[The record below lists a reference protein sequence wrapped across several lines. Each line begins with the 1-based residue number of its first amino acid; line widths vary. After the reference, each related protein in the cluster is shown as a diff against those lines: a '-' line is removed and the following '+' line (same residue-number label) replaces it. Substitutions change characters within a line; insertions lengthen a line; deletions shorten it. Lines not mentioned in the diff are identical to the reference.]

1 MKLKPETL
9 EKLRAILK
17 KDFGQEVS
25 DQELHDIAFNLVSF
39 YDALSR
45 FYWEDITSG
54 RELLVPYDPISEPT
68 NKPA

>member
-54 RELLVPYDPISEPT
+54 RELLVPYEPISEPT

>member
-17 KDFGQEVS
+17 KDFGQEVN
-25 DQELHDIAFNLVSF
+25 DQDLHDIAFNLVSY

-54 RELLVPYDPISEPT
+54 RKLVEPYDTVPERQT
-68 NKPA
+68 T

>member
-17 KDFGQEVS
+17 KDFGQEVN
-25 DQELHDIAFNLVSF
+25 DQDLHDIAFNLVNY

-45 FYWEDITSG
+45 FYWEDINSG
-54 RELLVPYDPISEPT
+54 RKLIEPYDTVPERQT
-68 NKPA
+68 T

>member
-17 KDFGQEVS
+17 KDFGEDVN
-25 DQELHDIAFNLVSF
+25 DQDLHDIAFNLVTY

-45 FYWEDITSG
+45 FYIEDITSG
-54 RELLVPYDPISEPT
+54 RTLIEPYDNVPKRQEV
-68 NKPA
+68 

>member
-9 EKLRAILK
+9 EKLRTILK
-17 KDFGQEVS
+17 KDFGQEVN
-25 DQELHDIAFNLVSF
+25 DQDLHDIAFNLVSY

-54 RELLVPYDPISEPT
+54 RKLIEPYDTVPERQT
-68 NKPA
+68 T

>member
-1 MKLKPETL
+1 MKLKLETL

-17 KDFGQEVS
+17 KDFGQEVN
-25 DQELHDIAFNLVSF
+25 DQDLHDIAFNLVSY

-54 RELLVPYDPISEPT
+54 RKLIEPYDTVPERQT
-68 NKPA
+68 T

>member
-1 MKLKPETL
+1 VKLKPETL

-17 KDFGQEVS
+17 KDFGQEVT
-25 DQELHDIAFNLVSF
+25 DQDLHDIAFNLVSF

-54 RELLVPYDPISEPT
+54 RKLIEPYDTVPERQKT
-68 NKPA
+68 

>member
-1 MKLKPETL
+1 MKLKPDTL
-9 EKLRAILK
+9 EKLRTILK

-54 RELLVPYDPISEPT
+54 RELLVPYEPISEPT

>member
-17 KDFGQEVS
+17 KDFGQEVN
-25 DQELHDIAFNLVSF
+25 DQDLHDIAFNLVSY

-54 RELLVPYDPISEPT
+54 RKLIEPYDTIPERQAT
-68 NKPA
+68 

>member
-17 KDFGQEVS
+17 IDFGQEVN
-25 DQELHDIAFNLVSF
+25 DQDLHDIAFNLVSY

-54 RELLVPYDPISEPT
+54 RKLIEPYDTVPERQT
-68 NKPA
+68 T

>member
-17 KDFGQEVS
+17 KDFGQEVN
-25 DQELHDIAFNLVSF
+25 DQDLHDIAFNLVSY

-45 FYWEDITSG
+45 FYWEDITSS
-54 RELLVPYDPISEPT
+54 RKLIEPYDTVPERQT
-68 NKPA
+68 T

>member
-9 EKLRAILK
+9 EKLREIIR
-17 KDFGQEVS
+17 KDFGQEVD

-39 YDALSR
+39 YDALAK

-54 RELLVPYDPISEPT
+54 RELLVPYDPIP
-68 NKPA
+68 KPIKSA

>member
-54 RELLVPYDPISEPT
+54 RKLLVPYDPISEPT

>member
-9 EKLRAILK
+9 EKLRAILR

-45 FYWEDITSG
+45 FYWEDVTSG
-54 RELLVPYDPISEPT
+54 RELLVPYESISEPT

>member
-17 KDFGQEVS
+17 KDFGQEVD

-39 YDALSR
+39 YDALAK

-54 RELLVPYDPISEPT
+54 RELLVPYEPISEPT
-68 NKPA
+68 KKPA

>member
-17 KDFGQEVS
+17 KDFGQEVN
-25 DQELHDIAFNLVSF
+25 DQDLHDIAFNLVSY

-54 RELLVPYDPISEPT
+54 RKLIEPYDTIPERQTP
-68 NKPA
+68 

>member
-17 KDFGQEVS
+17 KDFGQEAS

>member
-45 FYWEDITSG
+45 FYWEDITNG
-54 RELLVPYDPISEPT
+54 RELLVPYEPISEPT

>member
-17 KDFGQEVS
+17 KDFGQEVN
-25 DQELHDIAFNLVSF
+25 DQDLHDIAFNLVSY

-45 FYWEDITSG
+45 FYWEDIKSG
-54 RELLVPYDPISEPT
+54 RKLIEPYDTVPERQT
-68 NKPA
+68 T